1 MVGKIMSRPEK
12 RKTPGKKMM
21 TTTYKKG
28 GTVKKAKGGK
38 VTKKNMGG
46 MMPGNQKDV
55 IASGLP
61 TMDAYV
67 KAVGEH
73 KAYTIMEQEIQD
85 LQKDEENDDR
95 EGTAKA

>member
-1 MVGKIMSRPEK
+1 MQDETAIYIILKKIRA
-12 RKTPGKKMM
+12 RKE
-21 TTTYKKG
+21 
-28 GTVKKAKGGK
+28 
-38 VTKKNMGG
+38 NL
-46 MMPGNQKDV
+46 KDV

-85 LQKDEENDDR
+85 LQKDEDNDDR
-95 EGTAKA
+95 KGTAKA

>member
-1 MVGKIMSRPEK
+1 MRDETAIYIILKKIRA
-12 RKTPGKKMM
+12 RKE
-21 TTTYKKG
+21 
-28 GTVKKAKGGK
+28 
-38 VTKKNMGG
+38 NL
-46 MMPGNQKDV
+46 KDV

-73 KAYTIMEQEIQD
+73 KAYQIIEQEIQD
-85 LQKDEENDDR
+85 LQKDEDNDDR

>member
-1 MVGKIMSRPEK
+1 MRDETAIYVILKKIRA
-12 RKTPGKKMM
+12 RKE
-21 TTTYKKG
+21 
-28 GTVKKAKGGK
+28 
-38 VTKKNMGG
+38 NL
-46 MMPGNQKDV
+46 KDV

-73 KAYTIMEQEIQD
+73 KAYQIIEQEIQD
-85 LQKDEENDDR
+85 LQKDEDNDDR